1 MRVQVIVSRS
11 SVHAADEPVD
21 RFLDLAPDTTVD
33 EVLRTLRPD
42 VTVAGPASWLV
53 RLGGVDG
60 PALAV
65 YAAGFGMHVS
75 PAADRPV
82 SSVAPPVVHFDY
94 WESSPPQ
101 LLLDALKRGEEPD
114 RRSALEEGWRQTFRD
129 RLDAARRDA
138 EQSPARVLS
147 AAAVAAASALGGMLD
162 VHAGDYARVV
172 AADGRTYVLR
182 TDHRF
187 WIWIDEATD
196 DGLDVNLA
204 WFRLP
209 ATAAEPV
216 LAAILGFAWRQSQG
230 PAAIVPPPVTVT
242 VQEGWRWAWAWTD
255 GGQQHEVR
263 NWSEPELARR
273 FAPFARLP
281 VEQVVAHFTRRS
293 PM

>member
-1 MRVQVIVSRS
+1 VQVTVSRS

-21 RFLDLAPDTTVD
+21 RVLDLSPDTTVD
-33 EVLRTLRPD
+33 EVLRTLRPG
-42 VTVAGPASWLV
+42 VSIAGPASWLV
-53 RLGGVDG
+53 RLGGTGG
-60 PALAV
+60 PAIAV

-75 PAADRPV
+75 PVADRPV
-82 SSVAPPVVHFDY
+82 SSLTPPVIHFDY
-94 WESSPPQ
+94 WQSSPPQ
-101 LLLDALKRGEEPD
+101 LLLDALKRGQEPD
-114 RRSALEEGWRQTFRD
+114 RWAAREEGWRQTFRD
-129 RLDAARRDA
+129 RLAAARRDA

-147 AAAVAAASALGGMLD
+147 AAAVRAVDALGGTVD

-182 TDHRF
+182 TDHQF

-196 DGLDVNLA
+196 DGLNPNLA

-216 LAAILGFAWRQSQG
+216 LAAILGFAWRQTQG
-230 PAAIVPPPVTVT
+230 LAALVPPPVAVT
-242 VQEGWRWAWAWTD
+242 VQEGPRAAWTWTD
-255 GGQQHEVR
+255 NGEQHEVR

-273 FAPFARLP
+273 FAPYARLS
-281 VEQVVAHFTRRS
+281 VEQVVAHFSRRS